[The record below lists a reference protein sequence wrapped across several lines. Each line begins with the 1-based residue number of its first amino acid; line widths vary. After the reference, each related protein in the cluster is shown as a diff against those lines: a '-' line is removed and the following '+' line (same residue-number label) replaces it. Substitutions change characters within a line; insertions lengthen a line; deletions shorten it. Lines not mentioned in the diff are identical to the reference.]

1 MYTFGGRVPVQ
12 DYFLNTAFEGIGRS
26 EATVFS
32 KEQVDNYSEIEV
44 YLAALFLQMM
54 LVSTSDNGLYQLH
67 GTN

>member
-32 KEQVDNYSEIEV
+32 KEQVEHYSEFEV

-54 LVSTSDNGLYQLH
+54 FQ
-67 GTN
+67 